1 MFLTRW
7 NRGRATSQRE
17 SARHSFCMREHLRQ
31 QGAKSE
37 NGPSFVCL
45 YIPWVK
51 HSKQSKAI
59 EKPSVGDD
67 LIKSVHLNV
76 IS

>member
-1 MFLTRW
+1 MYLTSW

-17 SARHSFCMREHLRQ
+17 SARHSFCVREHLRQ

-45 YIPWVK
+45 YIPCLVPTFGVFRNFCPF
-51 HSKQSKAI
+51 SDI
-59 EKPSVGDD
+59 FDGFVFT
-67 LIKSVHLNV
+67 
-76 IS
+76 